1 MPLHHRV
8 NHITDSHLTQGEATQ
23 KLPLPIII
31 TWFTNRTNVQSVVH
45 SHPYYEL
52 ILPLYGGVMYSVN
65 GSLVHLNE
73 GELIVLPADIY
84 HYGKYDIS
92 TDVSD
97 RLLAQIDQ
105 TFWDQI
111 ATEEPFH
118 ELCRLKTPLVF
129 NASDV
134 AAWEIR
140 SFFEQMDLNRN
151 IKDPVSQLML
161 CSNMLRTLFIYMTES
176 LHNQHSPELARNQL
190 VEKAVSY
197 IQEHFTDPELT
208 VYDIAEYTFSS
219 REHLSRL
226 FKRYTMESIHSYITE
241 LRMQHFHQLL
251 REGKSI
257 MDSCNYSG
265 FSDYSSFTRSF
276 KKIHNMSPTQYM
288 KSLENMDEQ
297 NFDS

>member
-1 MPLHHRV
+1 MSLHHKV
-8 NHITDSHLTQGEATQ
+8 NHITDSLLTKGQATQ
-23 KLPLPIII
+23 KLPLPIVI
-31 TWFTNRTNVQSVVH
+31 TWYTNRTNVQSVVH

-65 GSLVHLNE
+65 GTLVHLNE
-73 GELIVLPADIY
+73 GELIVLPADVY

-105 TFWDQI
+105 DFWDTV
-111 ATEEPFH
+111 AVEAPFQ
-118 ELCRLKTPLVF
+118 ELCKLQIPLVF
-129 NASDV
+129 SATDV

-151 IKDPVSQLML
+151 VKDPDSRSIL
-161 CSNMLRTLFIYMTES
+161 CGNMLRTLFIYMTES
-176 LHNQHSPELARNQL
+176 LHEQHAPELAKNLL
-190 VEKAVSY
+190 VEQAVSY
-197 IQEHFTDPELT
+197 IREHFTDPELT
-208 VYDIAEYTFSS
+208 VYDIAKDSFSS

-226 FKRYTMESIHSYITE
+226 FKRYTMKSIHAYITE

-257 MDSCNYSG
+257 MDSCTCSG

-276 KKIHNMSPTQYM
+276 KKLHNMSPTQYL
-288 KSLENMDEQ
+288 KSMEKPEV
-297 NFDS
+297 

>member
-1 MPLHHRV
+1 MPFHHKV

-23 KLPLPIII
+23 KLPLPIVI

-105 TFWDQI
+105 TFWDNV
-111 ATEEPFH
+111 ASEVPFH
-118 ELCRLKTPLVF
+118 ELYRLQTPLVF

-151 IKDPVSQLML
+151 IKSPESQLML

-176 LHNQHSPELARNQL
+176 LHNHNSPELIRNPL

-197 IQEHFTDPELT
+197 IQENFTDQDLT
-208 VYDIAEYTFSS
+208 VSDIADYTYSS

-241 LRMQHFHQLL
+241 LRMQQFHQFL

-257 MDSCNYSG
+257 LDACTYSG

-276 KKIHNMSPTQYM
+276 KKIHGMSPTQYL
-288 KSLENMDEQ
+288 KSQ
-297 NFDS
+297 KHAAS